1 MTGRA
6 AFLQLLIDE
15 GVTHLFGNPGTT
27 ELAIMEVVPQYPELK
42 YVLGLQESV
51 VLGMADGFARAS
63 NKLTAVNLHCTP
75 GLGHAMGAL
84 YSAKFSGSPLIITAG
99 QYEIGYG
106 LQEPLLYEPLVP
118 IAQPL
123 VKWAVEVTRVQDL
136 PRIMRRAAKIAMSP
150 PMGPVFISLP
160 GCILDDEAEL
170 DFGSPTRVEGNPR
183 PSDEA
188 IERLASRLLTAKKP
202 VVIAGRELAN
212 HGVFQE
218 AGELATL
225 LGAAVYQEPV
235 PYNARFPSDHPA
247 CMGDLT
253 RNQKKVRETLEQYDL
268 LFCLG
273 ADLLR
278 MSPHSPVEP
287 LPDAM
292 PVIHVTER
300 DWELGKNYPTE
311 IAFRADVGETLRA
324 LLPVLKAK
332 RSPEQARSA
341 NRRLGEIAARNWSVQ
356 REIARRNAIAAA
368 PSKPIDP
375 RFLMMSLVDA
385 LPTNAIV
392 IEEAL
397 TATPFLAS
405 FLPMKDVYS
414 FYGLASGGLGFAF
427 PGAIGVSLAQ
437 PGRPVVAA
445 VGDGSAMYGI
455 QALWTAAHL
464 KLPITYVIINN
475 RSYRIIKER
484 LVASRKSNQFVAMD
498 FKDPPIDF
506 VGLANA
512 LGMTALCVSDPADVS
527 GALKRAIDS
536 RLPNLIEVIVDD
548 GFGKCERALG
558 SYGGT
563 KSLAEARMAN
573 KTCKT

>member
-1 MTGRA
+1 MAKRMMTGRA

-27 ELAIMEVVPQYPELK
+27 ELAIMEAVPQFPELK

-63 NKLTAVNLHCTP
+63 NKLVAVNLHCTP

-84 YSAKFSGSPLIITAG
+84 YNAKFSGSPLIITAG

-123 VKWAVEVTRVQDL
+123 VKWAVEVTRIQDL
-136 PRIMRRAAKIAMSP
+136 PRIMRRAAKIALTP
-150 PMGPVFISLP
+150 PTGPVFISLP
-160 GCILDDEAEL
+160 GSILDDEAEL
-170 DFGSPTRVEGNPR
+170 DFGSPTRVDASTR

-188 IERLASRLLTAKKP
+188 IERLACRLLMAKKP
-202 VVIAGRELAN
+202 VMIAGRELAN
-212 HGVFQE
+212 RDVLAE
-218 AGELATL
+218 AGELASL

-235 PYNARFPSDHPA
+235 PYNTRFPSEHPT

-268 LFCLG
+268 LLCLG

-278 MSPHSPVEP
+278 MSPYSPVEP
-287 LPDAM
+287 LPEGM
-292 PVIHVTER
+292 PVIHITER

-311 IAFRADVGETLRA
+311 IAFRADVKATLQA
-324 LLPVLKAK
+324 LLPVLRAR
-332 RSPEQARSA
+332 RSREQAERA
-341 NRRLGEIAARNWSVQ
+341 DRRLTELASRKWAWQ
-356 REIARRNAIAAA
+356 RDKARRTASEAAA
-368 PSKPIDP
+368 SRPIAP
-375 RFLMMSLVDA
+375 NFLMMSLVDA
-385 LPTNAIV
+385 LPDNAIV
-392 IEEAL
+392 VEEAL
-397 TATPFLAS
+397 TAAPFLAS
-405 FLPMKDVYS
+405 LLPMRDANS
-414 FYGLASGGLGFAF
+414 FYGLASGGLGFAV
-427 PGAIGVSLAQ
+427 PGSVGISLAQ

-445 VGDGSAMYGI
+445 IGDGSAMYGI

-484 LVASRKSNQFVAMD
+484 LVASRKSDRFVAMD
-498 FKDPPIDF
+498 MKDPAIDF
-506 VGLANA
+506 AGMARSLGLAAVCVNDPA
-512 LGMTALCVSDPADVS
+512 ELATAL
-527 GALKRAIDS
+527 KKAIDS
-536 RLPNLIEVIVDD
+536 GLPNLIEVIVED
-548 GFGKCERALG
+548 GFG
-558 SYGGT
+558 
-563 KSLAEARMAN
+563 EAGR
-573 KTCKT
+573 

>member
-1 MTGRA
+1 MTKRRMTGRT

-27 ELAIMEVVPQYPELK
+27 ELAIMEAVPHFPELK
-42 YVLGLQESV
+42 YVLGLQESS

-63 NKLTAVNLHCTP
+63 NKLVAVNLHCTP

-84 YSAKFSGSPLIITAG
+84 YNAKFSGSPLIITAG

-123 VKWAVEVTRVQDL
+123 VKWAIEVTRVEDL
-136 PRIMRRAAKIAMSP
+136 PRIIRRAAKIAMTP

-160 GCILDDEAEL
+160 GSILDDEAEL
-170 DFGSPTRVEGNPR
+170 DFGSPTRVDAATR
-183 PSDEA
+183 PSDEM
-188 IERLASRLLTAKKP
+188 IVRLADRLLATDKP
-202 VVIAGRELAN
+202 VMVAGRELAN
-212 HGVFQE
+212 HDIFEE

-253 RNQKKVRETLEQYDL
+253 RNQKKVRETLQQYDL
-268 LFCLG
+268 LLCLG

-278 MSPHSPVEP
+278 MSPYSSVDP
-287 LPDAM
+287 LPDEM
-292 PVIHVTER
+292 PVVHITER

-311 IAFRADVGETLRA
+311 FAIRADVKETLRA
-324 LLPVLKAK
+324 LLPVLRTR
-332 RSPEQARSA
+332 RSSEQAGKA
-341 NRRLGEIAARNWSVQ
+341 EQRLSQLKSSNWSSQ
-356 REIARRNAIAAA
+356 REKARREASAAA
-368 PSKPIDP
+368 SSNPIDP

-385 LPTNAIV
+385 LPDNAIV
-392 IEEAL
+392 VEEAL
-397 TATPFLAS
+397 TSAPALAS
-405 FLPMKDVYS
+405 FLPMQDANS
-414 FYGLASGGLGFAF
+414 FYGLASGGLGFGV

-445 VGDGSAMYGI
+445 IGDGSAMYGI

-464 KLPITYVIINN
+464 KLPISYVIINN

-484 LVASRKSNQFVAMD
+484 LLASRKSDRFVAMD
-498 FKDPPIDF
+498 MKDPPIDF
-506 VGLANA
+506 VSVARGLGLA
-512 LGMTALCVSDPADVS
+512 GRCVTDPADLNIALQEAIAS
-527 GALKRAIDS
+527 GA
-536 RLPNLIEVIVDD
+536 PNLIEVIVED
-548 GFGKCERALG
+548 GFGNMNVKP
-558 SYGGT
+558 
-563 KSLAEARMAN
+563 
-573 KTCKT
+573 

>member
-1 MTGRA
+1 MTKRRMTGRT

-27 ELAIMEVVPQYPELK
+27 ELAIMEAVPHFPELK
-42 YVLGLQESV
+42 YVLGLQESS

-63 NKLTAVNLHCTP
+63 NKLVAVNLHCTP

-84 YSAKFSGSPLIITAG
+84 YNAKFSGSPLIITAG

-123 VKWAVEVTRVQDL
+123 VKWAIEVTRVEDL
-136 PRIMRRAAKIAMSP
+136 PRIIRRAAKIAMTP

-160 GCILDDEAEL
+160 GSILDDEAEL
-170 DFGSPTRVEGNPR
+170 DFGSPTRVDAATR
-183 PSDEA
+183 PSDER
-188 IERLASRLLTAKKP
+188 IVRLADRLLVADKP
-202 VVIAGRELAN
+202 VMIAGRELAN
-212 HGVFQE
+212 HDIFEE

-253 RNQKKVRETLEQYDL
+253 RNQKKVRETLQQYDL
-268 LFCLG
+268 LLCLG

-278 MSPHSPVEP
+278 MSPYSSVDP
-287 LPDAM
+287 LPDEM
-292 PVIHVTER
+292 PVVHITER

-311 IAFRADVGETLRA
+311 FAIRADVKETLRA
-324 LLPVLKAK
+324 LLPVL
-332 RSPEQARSA
+332 RSRRSSEQAGKA
-341 NRRLGEIAARNWSVQ
+341 EQRLSELKSCNWSSQ
-356 REIARRNAIAAA
+356 REKARREADAVASSN
-368 PSKPIDP
+368 PIDP

-385 LPTNAIV
+385 LPHNAIV
-392 IEEAL
+392 VEEAL
-397 TATPFLAS
+397 TSAPALAS
-405 FLPMKDVYS
+405 FLPMQDANS
-414 FYGLASGGLGFAF
+414 FYGLASGGLGFGV

-445 VGDGSAMYGI
+445 IGDGSAMYGI

-484 LVASRKSNQFVAMD
+484 LLASRKSDRFVAMD
-498 FKDPPIDF
+498 MKDPPIDF
-506 VGLANA
+506 VSVARGLGLAGRCVTDPDDLDGA
-512 LGMTALCVSDPADVS
+512 LQQAIAS
-527 GALKRAIDS
+527 GA
-536 RLPNLIEVIVDD
+536 PNLIEVIVED
-548 GFGKCERALG
+548 GFGNVNGKP
-558 SYGGT
+558 
-563 KSLAEARMAN
+563 
-573 KTCKT
+573 

>member
-1 MTGRA
+1 MTKRRMTGRT

-27 ELAIMEVVPQYPELK
+27 ELAIMEAVPHFPELK
-42 YVLGLQESV
+42 YVLGLQESS

-63 NKLTAVNLHCTP
+63 NKLVAVNLHCTP

-84 YSAKFSGSPLIITAG
+84 YNAKFSGSPLIITAG

-123 VKWAVEVTRVQDL
+123 VKWAIEVTRVEDL
-136 PRIMRRAAKIAMSP
+136 PRIIRRAAKIAMTP

-160 GCILDDEAEL
+160 GSILDDEAEL
-170 DFGSPTRVEGNPR
+170 DFGSPTRVDAATR
-183 PSDEA
+183 PSDER
-188 IERLASRLLTAKKP
+188 IVRLADRLLVADKP
-202 VVIAGRELAN
+202 VMIAGRELAN
-212 HGVFQE
+212 HDIFEE

-253 RNQKKVRETLEQYDL
+253 RNQKKVRETLQQYDL
-268 LFCLG
+268 LLCLG

-278 MSPHSPVEP
+278 MSPYSSVDP
-287 LPDAM
+287 LPDEM
-292 PVIHVTER
+292 PVVHITER

-311 IAFRADVGETLRA
+311 FAIRADVKETLRA
-324 LLPVLKAK
+324 LLPVLRAR
-332 RSPEQARSA
+332 RSSEQAGKA
-341 NRRLGEIAARNWSVQ
+341 EQRLSQMKSSNWSSQ
-356 REIARRNAIAAA
+356 REKARREASAAA
-368 PSKPIDP
+368 SSNPIDP

-385 LPTNAIV
+385 LPDNAIV
-392 IEEAL
+392 VEEAL
-397 TATPFLAS
+397 TSAPALAS
-405 FLPMKDVYS
+405 FLPMQDANS
-414 FYGLASGGLGFAF
+414 FYGLASGGLGFGV

-445 VGDGSAMYGI
+445 IGDGSAMYGI

-484 LVASRKSNQFVAMD
+484 LLASRKSDRFVAMD
-498 FKDPPIDF
+498 MKDPPIDF
-506 VGLANA
+506 VSVARGLGLA
-512 LGMTALCVSDPADVS
+512 GRCVTDPADLNIALQEAIAS
-527 GALKRAIDS
+527 GA
-536 RLPNLIEVIVDD
+536 PNLIEVIVED
-548 GFGKCERALG
+548 GFGNMNGKP
-558 SYGGT
+558 
-563 KSLAEARMAN
+563 
-573 KTCKT
+573 